1 MKVFVY
7 GTLKPGG
14 KYYHLY
20 CAGKTI
26 KEEKCWTYGNIYS
39 LSLGYPAMTKG
50 NGKVHGYLLTFP
62 DAKALVNLDKLEG
75 YQENRQRELNDY
87 QREKIT
93 IYDYDNNPIKD
104 VWTYFMDKDKID
116 YFQGVLVASGNW
128 KDENLR

>member
-1 MKVFVY
+1 
-7 GTLKPGG
+7 
-14 KYYHLY
+14 
-20 CAGKTI
+20 
-26 KEEKCWTYGNIYS
+26 
-39 LSLGYPAMTKG
+39 MTKG